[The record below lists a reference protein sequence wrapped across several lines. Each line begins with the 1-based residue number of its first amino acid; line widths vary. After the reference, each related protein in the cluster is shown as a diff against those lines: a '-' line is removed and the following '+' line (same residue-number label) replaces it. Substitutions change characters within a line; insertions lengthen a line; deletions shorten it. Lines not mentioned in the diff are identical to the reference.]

1 MKLHEF
7 IKSLQELEDQD
18 ADVFVIEHNSSTGYY
33 DQGGSISEV
42 EFNKD
47 EHLEY
52 VDFRGNPH
60 VKPEES
66 YFNARTL
73 LIGSRDN

>member
-1 MKLHEF
+1 MKVHEL
-7 IKSLQELEDQD
+7 IKVLQEFEDQE
-18 ADVFVIEHNSSTGYY
+18 ADVFVIEHSSGDGYY
-33 DQGGSISEV
+33 DQGGNIKEAV
-42 EFNKD
+42 FNKD

-60 VKPEES
+60 VKPDREC
-66 YFNARTL
+66 FNARTL